1 MWQTHSTL
9 VGSIQTARPIGVSK
23 DMTAIVASRPDAEG
37 SSLWSRGR
45 CRAAFES
52 FHSSEI
58 FTSLSQPEYELEVT
72 QHIFRNPRKS
82 GDTFS
87 SAPSRLST
95 NAREFFQS
103 GRTGTIALPVPRVLV
118 YYRYIITRVLLHTH
132 KDMIVKRLRTE
143 LTARF
148 SFMCLKPDL

>member
-9 VGSIQTARPIGVSK
+9 VGSIRPINVSK
-23 DMTAIVASRPDAEG
+23 DMTAEG
-37 SSLWSRGR
+37 SSLWSRDR